1 MPRRDLGILALI
13 GGVALTLA
21 IASYQYSVSVTNE
34 IRNSAISDI
43 HSNTELRA
51 HSLLNTLES
60 KLEAMN
66 NNLRVLSDRSILY
79 DSARVESAKGI
90 LSNAQDA
97 TNDLTEFYMW
107 IDEDGRM
114 VWFTGIT
121 PELSGQYRDV
131 DLSQREYFTE
141 ARDTRSVYYSTVVLS
156 NDNVPRL
163 YASHPIFDS
172 DGQFKGIVA
181 AGISLEMLG
190 SYLESQISPTFESS
204 IGMLDRDGTV
214 LYSDN
219 LSIIGMNIFD
229 DPFQSRLPEE
239 TKGLFNE
246 FLVRSLSGGSGVE
259 DLSIQG
265 NSGTLAY
272 NTVNIEGK
280 DVGVLY
286 VVTQHTFAENV
297 LFLIDQQRNFS
308 TFIILAIGVIAV
320 VMGIWVLSW
329 NKQLNAVVK
338 RKTRDLQEALTSLQI
353 ANERLLAQEK
363 MQQEFINVAAH
374 ELRTPV
380 QPLLGIAEQLEG
392 ELRDG
397 VDAIK
402 IEKPEIEMFARNA
415 KRLTRLAS
423 DILEV
428 SRIESNTIKL
438 QKEHVDLKE
447 KILKVIEDTKSFIDD
462 GQDLELV
469 FDDAAVQEPV
479 VVEADKARLFE
490 VLSNLI
496 RNAIKFTKKGVITV
510 RLEKQD
516 GHVSISIKDTGE
528 GIDPEIMPKLFT
540 KFTTNSDQGTGL
552 GLFISKN
559 ILEAHGGKIWAENNP
574 GGRGATFTFTLPLKE
589 DAKRAIPNEREKD

>member
-114 VWFTGIT
+114 VWVTGIT

-141 ARDTRSVYYSTVVLS
+141 ARDTRSVYYSTAVLS

-219 LSIIGMNIFD
+219 LSIIGMNVFD

-280 DVGVLY
+280 DMGVLY

-380 QPLLGIAEQLEG
+380 QPLLGIAEQLEE

-528 GIDPEIMPKLFT
+528 GIDLEIMPKLFT